1 MKKITALLLCCLSLF
16 LFTGC
21 EGSTT
26 STEPKTE
33 TVENQ
38 ELTLSMKDWDSTGLA
53 LEDIQRTGT
62 YTGEVVDGIPNGTGR
77 FDTQN
82 EEGTSWYYDGEFVNG
97 VFQGQGN
104 VSLTL
109 KKNGTKQGPMR
120 MEPLRRLCPSWWL
133 RCPSS
138 FSMTLRWPR
147 HLLLSSA
154 ATRISSPVKPMKPS
168 KKPFPSRMTPLGMFN
183 WLRTQHLI

>member
-97 VFQGQGN
+97 VFQGQGTCVFN
-104 VSLTL
+104 AEKEWKETGTYENGAFTPTLSELVATVPQFILNDFTLAETSATFISSHENLFPCETDEAIQEAISLTD
-109 KKNGTKQGPMR
+109 
-120 MEPLRRLCPSWWL
+120 
-133 RCPSS
+133 
-138 FSMTLRWPR
+138 
-147 HLLLSSA
+147 LSYRY
-154 ATRISSPVKPMKPS
+154 TGV
-168 KKPFPSRMTPLGMFN
+168 
-183 WLRTQHLI
+183 

>member
-97 VFQGQGN
+97 VFQGQGTCVFN
-104 VSLTL
+104 AG
-109 KKNGTKQGPMR
+109 KR
-120 MEPLRRLCPSWWL
+120 MERNRDL
-133 RCPSS
+133 
-138 FSMTLRWPR
+138 
-147 HLLLSSA
+147 
-154 ATRISSPVKPMKPS
+154 
-168 KKPFPSRMTPLGMFN
+168 
-183 WLRTQHLI
+183 

>member
-53 LEDIQRTGT
+53 LTDIENTGT

-77 FDTQN
+77 FDTQTRK
-82 EEGTSWYYDGEFVNG
+82 G
-97 VFQGQGN
+97 
-104 VSLTL
+104 
-109 KKNGTKQGPMR
+109 
-120 MEPLRRLCPSWWL
+120 
-133 RCPSS
+133 
-138 FSMTLRWPR
+138 
-147 HLLLSSA
+147 LLVL
-154 ATRISSPVKPMKPS
+154 
-168 KKPFPSRMTPLGMFN
+168 
-183 WLRTQHLI
+183 

>member
-16 LFTGC
+16 LFTGF

-62 YTGEVVDGIPNGTGR
+62 SVSYT
-77 FDTQN
+77 
-82 EEGTSWYYDGEFVNG
+82 
-97 VFQGQGN
+97 
-104 VSLTL
+104 
-109 KKNGTKQGPMR
+109 
-120 MEPLRRLCPSWWL
+120 
-133 RCPSS
+133 
-138 FSMTLRWPR
+138 
-147 HLLLSSA
+147 HLDVYK
-154 ATRISSPVKPMKPS
+154 RQERYKE
-168 KKPFPSRMTPLGMFN
+168 
-183 WLRTQHLI
+183 QHLGR